1 MADDDLPDGWEIR
14 YSRSNNGKPYY
25 FKAAT
30 KESQWE
36 KPAGPPANKVRC
48 SHLLVKHR
56 ESRRPASWR
65 DDKITRT
72 KDEALQII
80 KGYRARIVSG
90 QVDFGDLAS
99 TESDCS
105 SAKNKGDLGIFGR
118 NQMQKPF
125 EDVSFRLEVGEMS
138 DPVFTDSGI
147 HLILRTA

>member
-1 MADDDLPDGWEIR
+1 MHIKRMRREVE
-14 YSRSNNGKPYY
+14 YCMHGKPYY